1 MTALSD
7 GLRARAQEL
16 MSRYPS
22 KRSALILVLH
32 AAQDEV
38 GHITDDV
45 VREVADIFELN
56 AADVAGVVT
65 FYTMFKQDHPGRFLI
80 SLCTQSACAFA
91 GADETVGKLR
101 ELVGAEHVT
110 TDDGAMS
117 WEEVECLAF
126 CSAAPAAQVN
136 YRDVPNLTPDRAERL
151 CGALHSG
158 RELSEVLDELRPP
171 SGGDAKP
178 PEVAADA

>member
-1 MTALSD
+1 MSPPVLSEALHA
-7 GLRARAQEL
+7 RAREF
-16 MSRYPS
+16 MSRYPQ

-45 VREVADIFELN
+45 VREVAGLFELS

-65 FYTMFKQDHPGRFLI
+65 FYTMFKRDHPGRFLI

-91 GADETVGKLR
+91 GADGAVEKLR
-101 ELVGAEHVT
+101 ELVGAEHAT

-136 YRDVPNLTPDRAERL
+136 YRDVPNLTADRAERL
-151 CGALHSG
+151 CGALRAG
-158 RELSEVLDELRPP
+158 RELPEVLDELRA
-171 SGGDAKP
+171 DAKP
-178 PEVAADA
+178 PEVPADA